1 MASRCL
7 LAFFLAALA
16 TPTLAELSGKGELG
30 LVVARGNSDTET
42 VNARLDLIYQRERW
56 SNESNFNVVHARD
69 DGNTTSSRFVI
80 GNKTAYDLDER
91 SYLVGALRYDRDRF
105 SSYTYQS
112 TVSVGYGYRVIQRER
127 HQLKLEVGPG
137 FRFAEVRETEET
149 ENELILRGFADYRWT
164 ISDTAEL
171 SNRFLVES
179 GQDNTFL
186 ENALG
191 LSVAINSR
199 VSLKTGV
206 AVRHNTEVEPG
217 RKKTDTLSTVNLV
230 YNFAASK

>member
-1 MASRCL
+1 MSSRLL
-7 LAFFLAALA
+7 LALFFAGFAAPALA
-16 TPTLAELSGKGELG
+16 GFSGKGELG
-30 LVVARGNSDTET
+30 LVVARGNSETESA
-42 VNARLDLIYQRERW
+42 NARLELLYERERW
-56 SNESNFNVVHARD
+56 SNESTFSVVHARD
-69 DGNTTSSRFVI
+69 TGETTSSRFVI
-80 GNKTAYDLDER
+80 GNKTGYDLSER
-91 SYLVGALRYDRDRF
+91 SYLLGALRYDRDRF

-112 TVSVGYGYRVIQRER
+112 TVSIGYGRRLIMAER
-127 HQLKLEVGPG
+127 HRLKAEIGPG

-149 ENELILRGFADYRWT
+149 ENEVIVRGFLDYRWI
-164 ISDTAEL
+164 ISDNAEL

-191 LSVAINSR
+191 LTVAINSR
-199 VSLKTGV
+199 ISLKTGI

-230 YNFAASK
+230 YNFGSN